1 MWPSSISFGDIARI
15 EWGLGCG
22 GVGNFREATWGLT
35 PGGVLA
41 LREKKR
47 PLVFFALFSL
57 LWAASYDGLSLM
69 PPLAACHCNSWCVLS
84 MLCSLLGNAI
94 RAIKGLVWPL
104 SPYSVG
110 DGLDWRRHNEDDG
123 EWHSNITFIE
133 RRHTCWTK
141 LLKNDDGRTDGR
153 AFSSP
158 PPPVED
164 RPDEAALL
172 ALHDGDWL
180 AFTKP
185 RKRL

>member
-15 EWGLGCG
+15 EWGLWCG

-41 LREKKR
+41 LWEKTAISFFF
-47 PLVFFALFSL
+47 VFAFFSL
-57 LWAASYDGLSLM
+57 LWAASYDGLM

-94 RAIKGLVWPL
+94 RAIKGLDWPL

-133 RRHTCWTK
+133 RRHTCWTE
-141 LLKNDDGRTDGR
+141 LLKNDDGRTD
-153 AFSSP
+153 APSLHLAP
-158 PPPVED
+158 PRSRTD
-164 RPDEAALL
+164 RTRRLL
-172 ALHDGDWL
+172 WPYMTATD
-180 AFTKP
+180 
-185 RKRL
+185 